1 MTVFTITTEQKRS
14 HPVFQQ
20 LRKFAEFGDQSEE
33 DWVIKAL
40 SARSKLKRLECFGEK
55 QRDREAEKE
64 REGEY
69 YHSEWP
75 HLSSGGSIFLS
86 ALKSDGESL

>member
-1 MTVFTITTEQKRS
+1 MKTCFSDPITLFCSRL
-14 HPVFQQ
+14 QQ
-20 LRKFAEFGDQSEE
+20 VTDSLGFKDQSKH
-33 DWVIKAL
+33 DGAIKAV
-40 SARSKLKRLECFGEK
+40 SAGSKLKQPESLWGKAER
-55 QRDREAEKE
+55 QREAE
-64 REGEY
+64 RVHEGEY